1 MNKLKDNWSYI
12 KHFKMNSIFLR
23 TFLLVALLTIVPF
36 LIMSILFYSTNFRNV
51 REEITLENSSTL
63 DSSVNIIDRTLMEC
77 DMMSSSLASNESTQL
92 FTINNV
98 STDSFK
104 TVTGLAKT
112 LPMIYTY
119 LDSIYIYSEP
129 ADSLIVSE
137 NIQPISDYAD
147 TDWLDDYK
155 KINSPTGIIIP
166 RSKNNSYPPLI
177 TIIKP
182 IYVADEKT
190 GAIIMNI
197 NSQIMY
203 NSMLYK
209 RYKDGKTLLLLNP
222 DNKIIMSSN
231 SEYFNVQLED
241 ICLNSENIGSD
252 TESCQINDE
261 NYTVL
266 SAESRVSSYKYISA
280 YPLTLYEQR
289 LSAMRVQIIVILLL
303 LLAVVFVLAYVA
315 SAKSYTPLHE
325 IISFLDSS
333 PAAADNISNEDKNEL
348 TYIINSI
355 RLHIEDKTKMEEILE
370 ERMKLLRKA
379 QYDMLQTQINP
390 HFLYNTLETINWMAY
405 NLSNSEN
412 PVSKS
417 LITLASFFRNTLS
430 SGYFV
435 SIKDEIKYTKEYIS
449 ILALRYSDLFDI
461 EWNIDNAILPCT
473 IIKICLQPII
483 ENAVYHGLKPK
494 NNKGLI
500 KISGKCDDK
509 NILITVSDNGIGM
522 DSETL
527 NSLNHRL
534 QDNAYN
540 DEKSHIGLINVNQRI
555 KIIFGDNYGITVT
568 SREGLGT
575 DVYITI
581 PLKQ

>member
-1 MNKLKDNWSYI
+1 MNKLRDNWSYI

-23 TFLLVALLTIVPF
+23 TFLLIALLTIVPF
-36 LIMSILFYSTNFRNV
+36 LILSIMFYATNFKNV
-51 REEITLENSSTL
+51 REEITLENSSIL

-129 ADSLIVSE
+129 ADCLIVSE
-137 NIQPISDYAD
+137 NVQPISDYPD
-147 TDWLDDYK
+147 TDWLDDYDK
-155 KINSPTGIIIP
+155 VTSPTGIIVP
-166 RSKNNSYPPLI
+166 RTKNNSYPPLI

-182 IYVADEKT
+182 IYVADEKK

-209 RYKDGKTLLLLNP
+209 RYKEGKTLLLVNP
-222 DNKIIMSSN
+222 ENKIIMSSN
-231 SEYFNVQLED
+231 SEYFNMQLEN
-241 ICLNSENIGSD
+241 ICLDSENIDSK
-252 TESCQINDE
+252 TEPCQINDE

-266 SAESRVSSYKYISA
+266 SAESRVSSYRYISA

-289 LSAMRVQIIVILLL
+289 LSAMRAQILVSLILLL
-303 LLAVVFVLAYVA
+303 IVVFILAYVA

-333 PAAADNISNEDKNEL
+333 SAAADNISNEDKNEL
-348 TYIINSI
+348 MYIINSI

-435 SIKDEIKYTKEYIS
+435 SIEDEIKYTNEYIN
-449 ILALRYSDLFDI
+449 ILALRYGDLFDI
-461 EWNIDNAILPCT
+461 EWDIDDTILPCT

-494 NNKGLI
+494 NDKGLI
-500 KISGKCDDK
+500 KISGRCDGK
-509 NILITVSDNGIGM
+509 NTIITISDNGVGM
-522 DSETL
+522 DSDKLYEL
-527 NSLNHRL
+527 NRRL

-555 KIIFGDNYGITVT
+555 KIIFGDDYGITVE
-568 SREGLGT
+568 SQEGVGT

-581 PLKQ
+581 PKEQ

>member
-1 MNKLKDNWSYI
+1 MNKLRDNWSYI

-23 TFLLVALLTIVPF
+23 TFLLIALLTIVPF
-36 LIMSILFYSTNFRNV
+36 LILSIMFYATNFKNV
-51 REEITLENSSTL
+51 REEITLENSSIL

-119 LDSIYIYSEP
+119 IDSIYIYSEP
-129 ADSLIVSE
+129 ADCLIVSE
-137 NIQPISDYAD
+137 NVQPVSDYAD
-147 TDWLDDYK
+147 TDWLDDYDK
-155 KINSPTGIIIP
+155 VTSPTGIIVP
-166 RSKNNSYPPLI
+166 RTKNNSYPPLI

-182 IYVADEKT
+182 IYVADEKK

-209 RYKDGKTLLLLNP
+209 RYKDGKTLLLVNP
-222 DNKIIMSSN
+222 ENKIIMSSN
-231 SEYFNVQLED
+231 SEYFNMQLEN
-241 ICLNSENIGSD
+241 ICLDSENIDSK
-252 TESCQINDE
+252 TEPCQINDE

-266 SAESRVSSYKYISA
+266 SAESRVSSYRYISA

-289 LSAMRVQIIVILLL
+289 LSAMRAQILVSLILLL
-303 LLAVVFVLAYVA
+303 IVVFILAYVA

-333 PAAADNISNEDKNEL
+333 SAAADNISNEDKNEL
-348 TYIINSI
+348 MYIINSI

-435 SIKDEIKYTKEYIS
+435 SIEDEIKYTNEYIN
-449 ILALRYSDLFDI
+449 ILALRYGDLFDI
-461 EWNIDNAILPCT
+461 EWDIDDTILPCT

-494 NNKGLI
+494 NDKGLI
-500 KISGKCDDK
+500 KISGRCDGK
-509 NILITVSDNGIGM
+509 NTIITISDNGVGM
-522 DSETL
+522 DSDKLYEL
-527 NSLNHRL
+527 NRRL

-540 DEKSHIGLINVNQRI
+540 DEKSHIGLVNVNQRI
-555 KIIFGDNYGITVT
+555 KIIFGDDYGIMVD
-568 SREGLGT
+568 SQEGVGT

-581 PLKQ
+581 PKEQ

>member
-1 MNKLKDNWSYI
+1 MNKLRDNWSYI

-23 TFLLVALLTIVPF
+23 TFLLIALLTIVPF
-36 LIMSILFYSTNFRNV
+36 LILSIMFYATNFRNV
-51 REEITLENSSTL
+51 REEITLENSSIL

-119 LDSIYIYSEP
+119 IDSIYIYSEP
-129 ADSLIVSE
+129 TDSIIVSE
-137 NIQPISDYAD
+137 NIQPVSDYAD
-147 TDWLDDYK
+147 TDWLDDYDK
-155 KINSPTGIIIP
+155 VTSPTGIIVP
-166 RSKNNSYPPLI
+166 RTKNNSYPPLI

-182 IYVADEKT
+182 IYVADEKK
-190 GAIIMNI
+190 GAIIMNV

-209 RYKDGKTLLLLNP
+209 RYKNGKTLLLVNP
-222 DNKIIMSSN
+222 ENKIIMSSN
-231 SEYFNVQLED
+231 SEYFNMQLEN
-241 ICLNSENIGSD
+241 ICLDSENIDSK
-252 TESCQINDE
+252 TEPCQINDE

-266 SAESRVSSYKYISA
+266 SAESRVSSYRYISA

-289 LSAMRVQIIVILLL
+289 LSAMRAQILVSLILLL
-303 LLAVVFVLAYVA
+303 IVVFILAYVA
-315 SAKSYTPLHE
+315 SSKSYTPLHE

-333 PAAADNISNEDKNEL
+333 SAAADNISNEDKNEL
-348 TYIINSI
+348 MYIINSI

-370 ERMKLLRKA
+370 DRMKLLRKA
-379 QYDMLQTQINP
+379 QFDMLQTQINP

-435 SIKDEIKYTKEYIS
+435 SIEDEIKYTNEYIN
-449 ILALRYSDLFDI
+449 ILALRYGDLFDI
-461 EWNIDNAILPCT
+461 EWDIDDTILPCT

-494 NNKGLI
+494 NDKGLI
-500 KISGKCDDK
+500 KISGRCDDK
-509 NILITVSDNGIGM
+509 NTIITISDNGVGM
-522 DSETL
+522 DSDTL
-527 NSLNHRL
+527 YKLNRRL

-540 DEKSHIGLINVNQRI
+540 DEKSHIGLANVNQRI
-555 KIIFGDNYGITVT
+555 KIIFGDDYGITVE
-568 SREGLGT
+568 SQEGVGT
-575 DVYITI
+575 DIYITI
-581 PLKQ
+581 PKEP

>member
-1 MNKLKDNWSYI
+1 MNKLRDNWSYI

-23 TFLLVALLTIVPF
+23 TFLLIALLTIVPF
-36 LIMSILFYSTNFRNV
+36 LILSIMFYATNFRNV
-51 REEITLENSSTL
+51 REEITLENSSIL

-119 LDSIYIYSEP
+119 IDSIYIYSEP
-129 ADSLIVSE
+129 TDSIIVSE
-137 NIQPISDYAD
+137 NIQPVSDYAD
-147 TDWLDDYK
+147 TDWLDDYDK
-155 KINSPTGIIIP
+155 VTSPTGIIVP
-166 RSKNNSYPPLI
+166 RTKNNSYPPLI

-182 IYVADEKT
+182 IYVADEKK
-190 GAIIMNI
+190 GAIIMNV

-209 RYKDGKTLLLLNP
+209 RYKNGKTLLLVNP
-222 DNKIIMSSN
+222 ENKIIMSSN
-231 SEYFNVQLED
+231 SEYFNMQLEN
-241 ICLNSENIGSD
+241 ICLDSENIDSK
-252 TESCQINDE
+252 TEPCQINDE

-266 SAESRVSSYKYISA
+266 SAESRVSSYRYISA

-289 LSAMRVQIIVILLL
+289 LSAMRSQILVSLILLL
-303 LLAVVFVLAYVA
+303 IVVFILAYVA

-333 PAAADNISNEDKNEL
+333 SAAADNISNEDKNEL
-348 TYIINSI
+348 MYIINSI

-435 SIKDEIKYTKEYIS
+435 SIEDEIKYTNEYIN
-449 ILALRYSDLFDI
+449 ILALRYGDLFDI
-461 EWNIDNAILPCT
+461 EWDIDDTILPCT

-494 NNKGLI
+494 NDKGLI
-500 KISGKCDDK
+500 KISGRCDDK
-509 NILITVSDNGIGM
+509 NTIITISDNGVGM
-522 DSETL
+522 DSDTL
-527 NSLNHRL
+527 YKLNRRL

-540 DEKSHIGLINVNQRI
+540 DEKSHIGLANVNQRI
-555 KIIFGDNYGITVT
+555 KIIFGDDYGITVE
-568 SREGLGT
+568 SQEGVGT

-581 PLKQ
+581 PKEP

>member
-1 MNKLKDNWSYI
+1 MNRLRDNWSYI

-23 TFLLVALLTIVPF
+23 TFLFISLLTIVPF
-36 LIMSILFYSTNFRNV
+36 LILSIMFYTTSFKNV
-51 REEITLENSSTL
+51 REEITLENSSIL
-63 DSSVNIIDRTLMEC
+63 DSSVSIIDRTLMEC

-92 FTINNV
+92 FTINNT

-119 LDSIYIYSEP
+119 IDSVYIYSEP
-129 ADSLIVSE
+129 ASSIIVSE
-137 NIQPISDYAD
+137 NIQPVSDYTD
-147 TDWLDDYK
+147 TDWLDSYK
-155 KINSPTGIIIP
+155 KVNSPTGMIIP
-166 RSKNNSYPPLI
+166 RLKNNSYPPLI

-182 IYVADEKT
+182 IYVADEKK

-209 RYKDGKTLLLLNP
+209 RYKDGKTLLLVNP
-222 DNKIIMSSN
+222 ENKIIMSSN
-231 SEYFNVQLED
+231 SDYFNMQLED

-252 TESCQINDE
+252 TEPCQINNE

-266 SAESRVSSYKYISA
+266 SSDSRVSSYKYISA

-289 LSAMRVQIIVILLL
+289 LSAMRVQIMVTLIL

-325 IISFLDSS
+325 IISFLDNS
-333 PAAADNISNEDKNEL
+333 PAAADNISNEDKDEL
-348 TYIINSI
+348 MYIINSI

-370 ERMKLLRKA
+370 ERMNLLRKA

-435 SIKDEIKYTKEYIS
+435 SIEDEIKYTKEYIS

-461 EWNIDNAILPCT
+461 EWDIDSSILPCT

-500 KISGKCDDK
+500 KISGRCDDK
-509 NILITVSDNGIGM
+509 NIIITISDNGVGM
-522 DSETL
+522 DAETL
-527 NSLNHRL
+527 SLLNRTL
-534 QDNAYN
+534 RDSAYN

-555 KIIFGDNYGITVT
+555 KIIFGDNYGITVN

-575 DVYITI
+575 DIYITI
-581 PLKQ
+581 PKSQ

>member
-1 MNKLKDNWSYI
+1 MNKLRDNWSYI

-23 TFLLVALLTIVPF
+23 TFLLIALLTIVPF
-36 LIMSILFYSTNFRNV
+36 LILSIMFYATNFRNV
-51 REEITLENSSTL
+51 REEITLENSSIL

-119 LDSIYIYSEP
+119 IDSIYIYSEP
-129 ADSLIVSE
+129 TDSIIVSE
-137 NIQPISDYAD
+137 NIQPVSDYAD
-147 TDWLDDYK
+147 TDWLDDYDK
-155 KINSPTGIIIP
+155 VTSPTGIIVP
-166 RSKNNSYPPLI
+166 RTKNNSYPPLI

-182 IYVADEKT
+182 IYVADEKK

-209 RYKDGKTLLLLNP
+209 RYKNGKTLLLVNP
-222 DNKIIMSSN
+222 ENKIIMSSN
-231 SEYFNVQLED
+231 SEYFNMQLEN
-241 ICLNSENIGSD
+241 ICLDSENIDSK
-252 TESCQINDE
+252 TEPCQINDE

-266 SAESRVSSYKYISA
+266 SAESRVSSYRYISA

-289 LSAMRVQIIVILLL
+289 LSAMRAQILVSLILLL
-303 LLAVVFVLAYVA
+303 IVVFILAYVA

-333 PAAADNISNEDKNEL
+333 SAAADNISNEDKNEL
-348 TYIINSI
+348 MYIINSI

-435 SIKDEIKYTKEYIS
+435 SIEDEIKYTNEYIN
-449 ILALRYSDLFDI
+449 ILALRYGDLFDI
-461 EWNIDNAILPCT
+461 EWDIDDTILPCT

-494 NNKGLI
+494 NDKGLI
-500 KISGKCDDK
+500 KISGRCDDK
-509 NILITVSDNGIGM
+509 NTIITISDNGVGM
-522 DSETL
+522 DSDTL
-527 NSLNHRL
+527 YKLNRRL

-540 DEKSHIGLINVNQRI
+540 DEKSHIGLANVNQRI
-555 KIIFGDNYGITVT
+555 KIIFGDDYGITVE
-568 SREGLGT
+568 SQEGVGT

-581 PLKQ
+581 PKEQ